1 MMPDI
6 VSTSQIMSPDSE
18 RNNDK
23 EKYWTEILSKTAQE
37 RKATAAATKSLSAAE
52 VEELARAVFSEIV
65 PKALD
70 DGVDLLRR
78 EKELVLRLIGELSGL
93 GSLLELI
100 ASDGVEDVAINTGHI
115 YAYRTKQGWQYI
127 GLAPAGLGSGLR
139 VLIDRAGQ
147 RGPTPDY
154 PIADAMLQVMV
165 PGSNGEVTRKGVRV
179 NFIMPPACPYGE
191 IITLRVASYRKP
203 GVISQ
208 GESLSRLC
216 ETRLPPIARPAFQP
230 IQLPDGDGVLSPQ
243 AANYLLSIMVHGGTL
258 IIAGATGS
266 GKTYIAQ
273 RILQEMLTYF
283 HPGAIRLF
291 IVEDSNEIVLNGWD
305 GSMQTDTQN
314 IVYTVTRPEVKGG
327 PPPITT
333 YDLIRAALR
342 SRPHGVVIGE
352 ARGAEAWE
360 LIRAAAT
367 GHGHSAF
374 TIHATGAEHVWP
386 RFLQVVRSHPDASLL
401 GDFQIAQ
408 SFAEAVTAV
417 VHVERHVQHGQIVRE
432 IAEVHPVVEHAA
444 ARPAFNFLFKFDME
458 KNHLLPTG
466 NRPARLGFRAFELGL
481 PDSYF
486 ERGR

>member
-6 VSTSQIMSPDSE
+6 TSGTLTIHSDVQE
-18 RNNDK
+18 AVNK
-23 EKYWTEILSKTAQE
+23 EQPWVDALIKTAKE
-37 RKATAAATKSLSAAE
+37 RKAQAAATKSLSASE
-52 VEELARAVFSEIV
+52 VEELARTVFNELASQAWNE
-65 PKALD
+65 
-70 DGVDLLRR
+70 GVDLYPR
-78 EKELVLRLIGELSGL
+78 ENELVLRMIGELSGL
-93 GSLLELI
+93 GPLLELI
-100 ASDGVEDVAINTGHI
+100 AANGTEDIAVNTGHI
-115 YAYRTKQGWQYI
+115 YVYKTKTGWEYV
-127 GLAPAGLGSGLR
+127 GPAPDNVGSGIR

-154 PIADAMLQVMV
+154 PISDAMLQVMV
-165 PGSNGEVTRKGVRV
+165 PGSDGTVVRKGVRV

-203 GVISQ
+203 GAIAQ
-208 GESLSRLC
+208 GESLSLLC
-216 ETRLPPIARPAFQP
+216 ESRLPPVTRPTFAPIA
-230 IQLPDGDGVLSPQ
+230 LPSGAGVLSPE

-258 IIAGATGS
+258 IISGATGS
-266 GKTYIAQ
+266 GKTFIAQ

-283 HPGAIRLF
+283 PPGAIRLF

-305 GSMQTDTQN
+305 GNTKTDTAN
-314 IVYTVTRPEVKGG
+314 VIYTVTRPEIKGG

-352 ARGAEAWE
+352 ARGPEAWE

-386 RFLQVVRSHPDASLL
+386 RFLQVVRSHPDAELL

-408 SFAEAVTAV
+408 SFAEAVVAV
-417 VHVERHVQHGQIVRE
+417 VHVERHVTHGQIIRE
-432 IAEVHPVVEHAA
+432 IAEVYPVVEQAA
-444 ARPAFNFLFKFDME
+444 ARPSFNFLFKFDTKKE
-458 KNHLLPTG
+458 SLVPTG
-466 NRPARLGFRAFELGL
+466 NKPARQGFRTFEIGI
-481 PDSYF
+481 PETFFS
-486 ERGR
+486 RGN